1 MNDELVGL
9 PVLREFAGRGQAL
22 MEELSSYIRDAG
34 SSPAQLK
41 KMNGEISELDRDIE
55 ELGLTHGPLGPL
67 ARMFVFSKENL
78 QGSDA
83 LELASQMKSIYQDL
97 ERRCQKFSAYYTS
110 AR

>member
-9 PVLREFAGRGQAL
+9 PVLRELAGKGQIL
-22 MEELSSYIRDAG
+22 MEELSAYVRDVD
-34 SSPAQLK
+34 SLPAQLK
-41 KMNGEISELDRDIE
+41 KVNGQISELDRDIE
-55 ELGLTHGPLGPL
+55 ELGLTQGPLGPI

-97 ERRCQKFSAYYTS
+97 ERRCQKFSAYYAS
-110 AR
+110 A